1 MMTASTTQGPLPAG
15 TTLGQRDLDQLEATA
30 GAVHPH

>member
-1 MMTASTTQGPLPAG
+1 MMTASPTQGPLPAG
-15 TTLGQRDLDQLEATA
+15 TTLGQRDLDQPEATA